1 MYKTNLPESAVKLF
15 GVTIDSFAIRFPEI
29 LKYGIVKM
37 YFINVFYKCFLWIFR
52 ITSLQLILE
61 NFFKLKLIS

>member
-37 YFINVFYKCFLWIFR
+37 YFINVFYEFFE
-52 ITSLQLILE
+52 LQV
-61 NFFKLKLIS
+61 FFKIKTNFLN

>member
-37 YFINVFYKCFLWIFR
+37 YFINVFYEFFELQVFFL
-52 ITSLQLILE
+52 
-61 NFFKLKLIS
+61 N